1 MLQKFIRKKIHFKYL
16 PNVLF
21 NRRFASYA
29 LTLQKSNHNLKLVVA
44 WYYRSCLA
52 LENNYQRTLK

>member
-1 MLQKFIRKKIHFKYL
+1 MLQKFNRNKINFKYL

-44 WYYRSCLA
+44 
-52 LENNYQRTLK
+52 